1 MFHKSVSAV
10 TKTRS
15 MAKSWRILRVEC
27 AGRQP
32 QDKLVE
38 MVKEHV
44 EIMFHKTAD
53 DSRFHRVA
61 DGLQVTQ
68 VIGNSRPHT

>member
-1 MFHKSVSAV
+1 
-10 TKTRS
+10 
-15 MAKSWRILRVEC
+15 MAKSWRILRVGC

-53 DSRFHRVA
+53 GSRFHRVA
-61 DGLQVTQ
+61 DGLQVKQ

>member
-1 MFHKSVSAV
+1 
-10 TKTRS
+10 
-15 MAKSWRILRVEC
+15 MAKSWRILRVGC

-44 EIMFHKTAD
+44 KIMFHKTAD

-61 DGLQVTQ
+61 DGLQVKQ
-68 VIGNSRPHT
+68 VIGNSRPHTYEIG